1 MSEKETPD
9 QVIAK
14 WVERDLT
21 AAAAAGELEPTFE
34 VDEMIDQ
41 VTWALA
47 AKRCPV
53 LTGASGVGKTSIIHE
68 LARRAAAGDGPPQLQ
83 GCRLLQFSLQLRASE
98 VKDPYDDMGPAMK
111 SLLDALK
118 TTTENIVP
126 FFRDIH
132 IAYQYDLEPQ
142 ISTLADRYPG
152 RLLAEGVS
160 PMMEMMF
167 ENNPQLEQRYLLLNM
182 EEPPL
187 EKVLRTLTAWSS
199 FQKERYGRSFTH
211 AALEQGLHLTHRFL
225 ARGHQ
230 PRKVFEFMD
239 HLAALSREGQDVTE
253 THTFDRFCRVHKIP
267 RFLVDPSIP
276 LDLASLEKEFHD
288 RVLGQSEAIR
298 AVVGRIGLIK
308 AGLSDMRRPFG
319 VFLFAG
325 PTGVGKTH
333 MAQILAEKLFGNVDR
348 MVRFNMADYRDGM
361 AAQILFGNPE
371 AHQFP
376 LRRGLFT
383 LRLLGHPMGVFL
395 LDEFEKAHPN
405 VLDRF
410 LQLVDEGRFVNGA
423 GESISCRSMIIIA
436 TTNAGAELYRRSFLG
451 FTGSERA
458 SEGQR
463 EINSSLEEHFR
474 FELINRFDQVVH
486 FLPLSRGNIR
496 AIALRELEELRLRG
510 GLRERELSLE
520 VDEAVLD
527 WLVAH
532 GYDPDYGAR
541 FLRRTLERHV
551 TTALAETIV
560 REVPPPGSCIALTV
574 RNNRITAKPVIPAE
588 EEPQKRES
596 LTLPRGTT
604 EEKRTLDRKS
614 LGDESERTISA
625 AARFF
630 ADLEKKKEERSSLL
644 ARMNEPSFWER
655 REERKELLDRFR
667 ELDVAIRV
675 EERLAGPIVR
685 LKEAMKESAEPL
697 TDIVKAAPL
706 IERAAE
712 ALREWGDRLAEEG
725 GGAVWMALLSADPL
739 HPAGSWISE
748 LADMELNW
756 CRKLG
761 LSSEVAAYE
770 LLDGKVTRIV
780 LDVEGPGASIYLGM
794 EHGTHRLCRTGQ
806 RDLRANVEVVPKK
819 PSPGTEWPKLA
830 RARRT
835 KNLFGAEPKFC
846 ASLEIKSRGLT
857 FNFLGIHKASL
868 SHMVHDLERAWQ
880 TPPTGRPETA
890 RVYGEHGCGARDN
903 RTGVSAPRLKDVLR
917 GDLDRFLEAWKH
929 RER

>member
-1 MSEKETPD
+1 MSEKETPE
-9 QVIAK
+9 QIIAK

-21 AAAAAGELEPTFE
+21 AAAAAGEIEPTFE
-34 VDEMIDQ
+34 VDEMVDQ

-53 LTGASGVGKTSIIHE
+53 LIGQSGVGKTSIIHE
-68 LARRAAAGDGPPQLQ
+68 LVRRSFEGNGPPELR
-83 GCRLLQFSLQLRASE
+83 GRRILQFSLQLRASE

-118 TTTENIVP
+118 TTTENIIP
-126 FFRDIH
+126 FFRDLH
-132 IAYQYDLEPQ
+132 VAYQYDLEPQ

-167 ENNPQLEQRYLLLNM
+167 ENNPQLEQRFLLLNM

-187 EKVLRTLTAWSS
+187 EKVLRTLTAWSEH
-199 FQKERYGRSFTH
+199 QKEHHDKSFTH

-230 PRKVFEFMD
+230 PRKVFEF
-239 HLAALSREGQDVTE
+239 LTQLSAMTAKGEEVTE
-253 THTFDRFCRVHKIP
+253 IDTFERFCRVHKIP
-267 RFLVDPSIP
+267 RFLVDPSVP
-276 LDLASLEKEFHD
+276 LDLADLERDFHS
-288 RVLGQSEAIR
+288 RVLGQPEAIR

-333 MAQILAEKLFGNVDR
+333 MAQVLADKLFGSADR
-348 MVRFNMADYRDGM
+348 MVRFNMADYRDVL

-371 AHQFP
+371 SHQYP

-436 TTNAGAELYRRSFLG
+436 TTNAGAELYRRSYLG
-451 FTGSERA
+451 FTSSEKI

-486 FLPLSRGNIR
+486 FLPLSRENIR
-496 AIALRELEELRLRG
+496 SIALRELEDLKMRS
-510 GLRERELSLE
+510 GLRERDLSLE
-520 VDEAVLD
+520 VEEAVLD
-527 WLVAH
+527 WLVAN

-551 TTALAETIV
+551 TTALADTIV
-560 REVPPPGSCIALTV
+560 RDIPDSGSSIALSV
-574 RNNRITAKPVIPAE
+574 RNNRIAAKVVQPARDDQVRRE
-588 EEPQKRES
+588 E
-596 LTLPRGTT
+596 LTLPKGTT
-604 EEKRTLDRKS
+604 EEKRKLDRKT
-614 LGDESERTISA
+614 LADESRRIIVA
-625 AARFF
+625 AAEYLEEF
-630 ADLEKKKEERSSLL
+630 EKKKEERSLL
-644 ARMNEPSFWER
+644 LSKMNDPSFWER
-655 REERKELLDRFR
+655 REERQELLDRFR
-667 ELDVAIRV
+667 ELDVSVRV
-675 EERLAGPIVR
+675 EERLAAPIAI
-685 LKEAMKESAEPL
+685 LKKSMKDGDALPADFLKIVPL
-697 TDIVKAAPL
+697 V
-706 IERAAE
+706 ENAAE

-725 GGAVWMALLSADPL
+725 GCAVWLAVLSADPV
-739 HPAGSWISE
+739 HPAGSWIMDLSG
-748 LADMELNW
+748 MELNW

-761 LSSEVAAYE
+761 LTAEVAAYE
-770 LLDGKVTRIV
+770 LVDDQPTRVV
-780 LDVEGPGASIYLGM
+780 LDVEGPGASVYLGM
-794 EHGTHRLCRTGQ
+794 EHGIHRLCRTGHH
-806 RDLRANVEVVPKK
+806 DLRANIAIVSKDPY
-819 PSPGTEWPKLA
+819 PGTDWPKMS
-830 RARRT
+830 RARRST
-835 KNLFGAEPKFC
+835 SFFGIKPTLC
-846 ASLEIKSRGLT
+846 ASLEIESRGLAFT
-857 FNFLGIHKASL
+857 FLGNHKESL
-868 SHMVHDLERAWQ
+868 NHMVHDLERAW
-880 TPPTGRPETA
+880 TMIPTEHPETV
-890 RVYGEHGCGARDN
+890 RVYGEHGSGARDN
-903 RTGVSAPRLKDVLR
+903 RTGTAAPRLRDVLH
-917 GDLDRFLEAWKH
+917 GHLDCFLEAWRR
-929 RER
+929 REQ